1 MQSVSKSLSHYP
13 DSKCLLQELAATRHM
28 LNSLY
33 GLKEDGDRD
42 RGRDRDR
49 ESRNK
54 LPPHHFAKRQAPQLL
69 DTFRQQVSPTT
80 NCLFIA
86 SPVGRL

>member
-42 RGRDRDR
+42 RDRGRDRDRDRDRDR

-69 DTFRQQVSPTT
+69 DTFRQQQV
-80 NCLFIA
+80 I
-86 SPVGRL
+86 